1 MTRLPMDSSEVNPT
15 WTLESPQTSI
25 DENSQAIPV
34 ASQPMPEV
42 LIKNLSNLTPNP
54 GIKLP
59 FILPECL
66 PQPTGRLL
74 GETIP
79 YRRGV
84 RTVLTDRRDKIE
96 QSIFQ
101 LIQSIK
107 KRYGKGVPWSDSQRE
122 PRQNDVETQS
132 RGQRFRSSCRFCRF
146 HRDPSEDNY
155 ENYYNNKYYSNYDME
170 SKEP

>member
-1 MTRLPMDSSEVNPT
+1 MDSSEVNPA

-34 ASQPMPEV
+34 ASQPMSEV

-54 GIKLP
+54 SIKLP
-59 FILPECL
+59 FVLPECL
-66 PQPTGRLL
+66 RQPTGRLL

-84 RTVLTDRRDKIE
+84 RTMLTDRRDKIE
-96 QSIFQ
+96 R
-101 LIQSIK
+101 LIQSVK
-107 KRYGKGVPWSDSQRE
+107 KCYSKGVPRSDSQRE
-122 PRQNDVETQS
+122 PWQNDVETQS
-132 RGQRFRSSCRFCRF
+132 RGRRFRSSCRFCWF